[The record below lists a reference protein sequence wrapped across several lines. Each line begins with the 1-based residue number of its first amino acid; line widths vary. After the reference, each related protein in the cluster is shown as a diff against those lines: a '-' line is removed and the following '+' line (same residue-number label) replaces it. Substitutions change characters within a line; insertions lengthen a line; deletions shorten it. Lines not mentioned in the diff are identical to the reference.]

1 MATEGSAAPEEGD
14 YPRPQMV
21 RDQWTDLNGPWDF
34 AYDDEDR
41 GEDEGWYRPGHEA
54 FTQRICV
61 PFPPE
66 SSASGVHDP
75 GFHEVLWYRRNVSV
89 PGDLGPDRLMV
100 HFGAVDYAATVWAN
114 GQLVGSHEGG
124 HTPFSCD
131 VTGPAKAGRDL
142 VVVVRAQDAPQDL
155 TQPRGKQSWAEEPH
169 AIWYGRTSGIWQ
181 SVWFEVV
188 PGTHIVSTHWQPDLR
203 HARVGFDIAL
213 SRTPKGLVTAR
224 VRLSQSGRLL
234 AEHSSRLYE
243 PHSHLDIALSAV
255 PGLREMEDLL
265 WSPGSP
271 NLVDAEVCLVD
282 DDGADIDRVRCY
294 FGLRSVEVADGKFIL
309 NGSPFYLRLALEQGF
324 WRESHLAAP
333 SSGALRTEVELIK
346 ELGFNGV
353 RLHQKI
359 EDPRFLYW
367 ADRLGIVVW
376 SEMPSAY
383 VYSSRVVERVTKEWL
398 EVLERDRS
406 HPSIVAWVPLNE
418 SWGVDDIEAREDEA
432 NFALSLYH
440 LTKAVD
446 PARPVVSN
454 DGWEHVKSDIW
465 TIHDYSPTGAGLRE
479 RYGDREQ
486 LVQSLSG
493 RRWLRRVLLPRFDEE
508 RGQPV
513 VLSEFGGL
521 SYAPSGGEEWFGYA
535 TVASP
540 TEFAG
545 QLKDLVDAIC
555 ENDQISGFCYTQL
568 TDTGQERNGLLDE
581 NRHPKLPVAELREIF
596 SRVSKAVP
604 HEELEISRRIIR
616 DGTQSKGGLQ

>member
-1 MATEGSAAPEEGD
+1 
-14 YPRPQMV
+14 MV
-21 RDQWTDLNGPWDF
+21 RDQWTDLTGLWDF
-34 AYDDEDR
+34 AFDDEDR
-41 GEDEGWYRPGHEA
+41 GEDEGWYRPGHQA
-54 FTQRICV
+54 FTRQISV

-66 SSASGVHDP
+66 SKASGIEDP
-75 GFHEVLWYRRNVSV
+75 RFHPVLWYRCSASA
-89 PGDLGPDRLMV
+89 PADLGRRRLMLR
-100 HFGAVDYAATVWAN
+100 FGAVDYKATVWVG

-131 VTGPAKAGRDL
+131 VTGPAAAGPGL
-142 VVVVRAQDAPQDL
+142 VIVVRAEDVPQDL
-155 TQPRGKQSWAEEPH
+155 TQPRGKQAWTEKPRD
-169 AIWYGRTSGIWQ
+169 IWYSRTSGIWQ
-181 SVWFEVV
+181 PVWLEVV
-188 PGTHIVSTHWQPDLR
+188 PDLHIVSTHWQPDLR
-203 HARVGFDIAL
+203 HSSVGFDITL
-213 SRTPKGLVTAR
+213 SRAPKGLVTVR

-234 AEHSSRLYE
+234 AEQSSRLYE
-243 PHSHLDIALSAV
+243 PQSHLDIALSAV
-255 PGLREMEDLL
+255 PGLREIEDLW
-265 WSPGSP
+265 WSPNAP
-271 NLVDAEVCLVD
+271 NLVDAEVSLVD
-282 DDGADIDRVRCY
+282 DDGGDIDRVRCY

-324 WRESHLAAP
+324 WPGSHLAAP
-333 SSGALRTEVELIK
+333 SPAALRTEVELIK

-353 RLHQKI
+353 RIHQKI

-398 EVLERDRS
+398 EVLDRDRS

-418 SWGVDDIEAREDEA
+418 SWGVDNIEAREDEA
-432 NFALSLYH
+432 NFSLSLYH
-440 LTKAVD
+440 LTKSVD

-454 DGWEHVKSDIW
+454 DGWEHTKSDIW
-465 TIHDYSPTGAGLRE
+465 TIHDYAPTGEGLRE

-486 LVQSLSG
+486 LARSLVG
-493 RRWLRRVLLPRFDEE
+493 RRWSRRVLLSGPDRD
-508 RGQPV
+508 RGQPI

-521 SYAPSGGEEWFGYA
+521 SYAPSGDEEWFGYA

-581 NRHPKLPVAELREIF
+581 NRRPKLPVAQLREIF
-596 SRVSKAVP
+596 SRVAKAVP
-604 HEELEISRRIIR
+604 HEELEISRRLVR
-616 DGTQSKGGLQ
+616 DGRQSTGGPQ

>member
-1 MATEGSAAPEEGD
+1 MASEDSAVSEAGD

-21 RDQWTDLNGPWDF
+21 RDQWTGLNGLWDF

-41 GEDEGWYRPGHEA
+41 GEEEGWYGPGHGA
-54 FTQRICV
+54 FTHRICV

-66 SSASGVHDP
+66 SSASGIDDR
-75 GFHEVLWYRRNVSV
+75 GFHEVLWYRRSV
-89 PGDLGPDRLMV
+89 TVPSDLGLKRLIL
-100 HFGAVDYAATVWAN
+100 HFGAVDYKATVWVG
-114 GQLVGSHEGG
+114 GQLVGNHEGG

-131 VTGPAKAGRDL
+131 VTGPAKAAREL
-142 VVVVRAQDAPQDL
+142 VVVVRAEDAPQDL
-155 TQPRGKQSWAEEPH
+155 AQPRGKQSWADQPH
-169 AIWYGRTSGIWQ
+169 GIWYGRTSGIWQ
-181 SVWFEVV
+181 PVWLEVV
-188 PGTHIVSTHWQPDLR
+188 PDMHIVSTHWQADLR
-203 HARVGFDIAL
+203 HAKVGFDIAL
-213 SRTPKGLVTAR
+213 SGAPKGLVTVRA
-224 VRLSQSGRLL
+224 RLSQSGRLL

-243 PHSHLDIALSAV
+243 PHSHLDIALGAV
-255 PGLREMEDLL
+255 PGLREMEDLW
-265 WSPGSP
+265 WSPSEP
-271 NLVDAEVCLVD
+271 NLVDAEVWLVN
-282 DDGADIDRVRCY
+282 DDGAEIDRVRCY

-324 WRESHLAAP
+324 WPESHLAAP

-406 HPSIVAWVPLNE
+406 HPSIIAWVPLNE
-418 SWGVDDIEAREDEA
+418 SWGVNDIEAREDEA

-446 PARPVVSN
+446 PDRPVVSN

-486 LVQSLSG
+486 LARSLNG
-493 RRWLRRVLLPRFDEE
+493 RRWARRVLLPHFDED
-508 RGQPV
+508 RGQPI

-521 SYAPSGGEEWFGYA
+521 SYAPARDEEWFGYA

-540 TEFAG
+540 MEFAE

-555 ENDQISGFCYTQL
+555 DNDQISGFCYTQL
-568 TDTGQERNGLLDE
+568 TDTGQERNGLVDE
-581 NRHPKLPVAELREIF
+581 HRRPKLPVVELREIF
-596 SRVSKAVP
+596 SRVAKAVP
-604 HEELEISRRIIR
+604 HEELEISRRR
-616 DGTQSKGGLQ
+616 VQNRTQ

>member
-1 MATEGSAAPEEGD
+1 
-14 YPRPQMV
+14 MV
-21 RDQWTDLNGPWDF
+21 RDGWTDLNGFWDF

-41 GEDEGWYRPGHEA
+41 GEEDGWYRPGHEA
-54 FTQRICV
+54 FTHRIRV

-66 SSASGVHDP
+66 SSASGVGDP
-75 GFHEVLWYRRNVSV
+75 GFHEVLWYRRSADV
-89 PGDLGPDRLMV
+89 PSDLGLKRLILR
-100 HFGAVDYAATVWAN
+100 FGAVDYKATVWVN
-114 GQLVGSHEGG
+114 GQLVASHEGG

-131 VTGPAKAGRDL
+131 VTAPVKAAQGL
-142 VVVVRAQDAPQDL
+142 VIVVRAQDAPQDL
-155 TQPRGKQSWAEEPH
+155 AQPRGKQSWAEQPH
-169 AIWYGRTSGIWQ
+169 GIWYDRTSGIWQ
-181 SVWFEVV
+181 PVWLEVV
-188 PGTHIVSTHWQPDLR
+188 PELHIISTQWQPDLR
-203 HARVGFDIAL
+203 HATVGFDIVL
-213 SRTPKGLVTAR
+213 SRAPKGLVTAR

-234 AEHSSRLYE
+234 AEQSSRLYE
-243 PHSHLDIALSAV
+243 RHSHLDIALSAV
-255 PGLREMEDLL
+255 PGLREMEGLW
-265 WSPGSP
+265 WSPSEP
-271 NLVDAEVCLVD
+271 NLIDAEVHLVD
-282 DDGADIDRVRCY
+282 NEGSDIDSVQCY

-309 NGSPFYLRLALEQGF
+309 NGSPFYLRLALEQGY
-324 WRESHLAAP
+324 WPESHLAAP
-333 SSGALRTEVELIK
+333 SSAALRTEVELIK

-383 VYSSRVVERVTKEWL
+383 VFSNRVVERVTKEWL

-418 SWGVDDIEAREDEA
+418 SWSVDNIEAREEEA

-446 PARPVVSN
+446 PFRPVISN

-465 TIHDYSPTGAGLRE
+465 TIHDYSPTGTGLRE

-486 LVQSLSG
+486 LARSLNG
-493 RRWLRRVLLPRFDEE
+493 RRWARRVLLPRFDED

-521 SYAPSGGEEWFGYA
+521 SYAPARDEEWFGYA
-535 TVASP
+535 TVSSP
-540 TEFAG
+540 AEFAE
-545 QLKDLVDAIC
+545 QLKDLVYAIC
-555 ENDQISGFCYTQL
+555 DNDQISGFCYTQL

-581 NRHPKLPVAELREIF
+581 HRRPKLPVAELREIF
-596 SRVSKAVP
+596 GRVAKAVP
-604 HEELEISRRIIR
+604 HEELEISRRRVR
-616 DGTQSKGGLQ
+616 DGTQSKGDLQ

>member
-1 MATEGSAAPEEGD
+1 MASEGSAGSQEGD

-21 RDQWTDLNGPWDF
+21 RDQWTDLDGFWDF

-41 GEDEGWYRPGHEA
+41 GEQEGWYRSGHEA
-54 FTQRICV
+54 FTRRISV

-66 SSASGVHDP
+66 SSASGIDDP
-75 GFHEVLWYRRNVSV
+75 AFHQVLWYRRSVSV
-89 PGDLGPDRLMV
+89 PTDIGLKRLIL
-100 HFGAVDYAATVWAN
+100 HFGAVDYKATVWAG
-114 GQLVGSHEGG
+114 GQSVGHHEGG

-131 VTGPAKAGRDL
+131 LTGPAKAGPEL
-142 VVVVRAQDAPQDL
+142 VIVVRAEDAPQDL
-155 TQPRGKQSWAEEPH
+155 MQPRGKQSWAEQPRD
-169 AIWYGRTSGIWQ
+169 IWYARTSGIWQ
-181 SVWFEVV
+181 PVWLEVV
-188 PGTHIVSTHWQPDLR
+188 PELHIVSTNWQPDVR
-203 HARVGFDIAL
+203 HATVGFDIAL
-213 SRTPKGLVTAR
+213 SRVPKGLVTVRA
-224 VRLSQSGRLL
+224 RLSQSGRLL
-234 AEHSSRLYE
+234 AEHASRLYE

-255 PGLREMEDLL
+255 PGLREMEDLW
-265 WSPGSP
+265 WSPSAP
-271 NLVDAEVCLVD
+271 NLIDAEVCLVD
-282 DDGADIDRVRCY
+282 DDGADIDRVLCY
-294 FGLRSVEVADGKFIL
+294 FGLRSVEVADGKFLL

-324 WRESHLAAP
+324 WPESHLAAP

-406 HPSIVAWVPLNE
+406 HPSIIAWVPLNE
-418 SWGVDDIEAREDEA
+418 SWGVNDIEAREEEA

-486 LVQSLSG
+486 LARSLNG
-493 RRWLRRVLLPRFDEE
+493 RRWARRVLLPHFDED

-521 SYAPSGGEEWFGYA
+521 SYAPAPDEEWFGYA
-535 TVASP
+535 TVGSP
-540 TEFAG
+540 REFAE

-568 TDTGQERNGLLDE
+568 TDTGQERNGLLDQH
-581 NRHPKLPVAELREIF
+581 RRPKLPVAELREIF
-596 SRVSKAVP
+596 SRVAKAVP
-604 HEELEISRRIIR
+604 HEELEISRRR
-616 DGTQSKGGLQ
+616 AQNRAQ